1 MSEASVASSPA
12 APEAGGGFFQNLID
26 LYFAP
31 REAFARI
38 VRATPILLPLV
49 AYVALV
55 LGFTGI
61 WLHKVDPIE
70 FMKTQIEESPRADKM
85 TAEQKQAVIQTQAK
99 MMPIFGWVFGPVFI
113 AILILIVSGGLMFVF
128 RFFYGGDVGFKQ
140 ACRDRGLDL
149 PGGRHR
155 PHARDADR
163 DVAQGRLEP
172 RPEPGRAGE
181 PRLLLDK
188 STAAKPLW
196 ALFTSIDAFVLWTVF
211 LLASASASRPE
222 AHLLDALGR
231 RGPLAGHRR
240 DQGRLV
246 GALLDAQGSP
256 TAALRERQACLGPLR
271 SERRPSGRG
280 AVSTRRAG
288 GCGLAP

>member
-12 APEAGGGFFQNLID
+12 APQAGGGFFQNLID

-140 ACRDRGLDL
+140 AVAIVVWTFLAVGIVHTPVMLTVMSLKGDWNLDPNQVVQANL
-149 PGGRHR
+149 G
-155 PHARDADR
+155 
-163 DVAQGRLEP
+163 
-172 RPEPGRAGE
+172 
-181 PRLLLDK
+181 LLLDK

-211 LLASASASRPE
+211 LLAVGFGVATKKPTSSTLWGVVVPWLVIVAIKVGWSA
-222 AHLLDALGR
+222 LF
-231 RGPLAGHRR
+231 
-240 DQGRLV
+240 
-246 GALLDAQGSP
+246 
-256 TAALRERQACLGPLR
+256 
-271 SERRPSGRG
+271 
-280 AVSTRRAG
+280 
-288 GCGLAP
+288 

>member
-140 ACRDRGLDL
+140 AVAIVVWTFLAVGIVHTPVMLTVMSLKGDWNLDPNQVVQANL
-149 PGGRHR
+149 G
-155 PHARDADR
+155 
-163 DVAQGRLEP
+163 
-172 RPEPGRAGE
+172 
-181 PRLLLDK
+181 LLLDK

-211 LLASASASRPE
+211 LLAVGFGVATKKATSSTLWGVVVPWLVIVAIKVGWSA
-222 AHLLDALGR
+222 LF
-231 RGPLAGHRR
+231 
-240 DQGRLV
+240 
-246 GALLDAQGSP
+246 
-256 TAALRERQACLGPLR
+256 
-271 SERRPSGRG
+271 
-280 AVSTRRAG
+280 
-288 GCGLAP
+288 

>member
-113 AILILIVSGGLMFVF
+113 AILILIVSGGLLFVF

-140 ACRDRGLDL
+140 AVAIVVWTFLAVGIVHTPVMLTVMSLKGDWNLDPNQVVQANL
-149 PGGRHR
+149 G
-155 PHARDADR
+155 
-163 DVAQGRLEP
+163 
-172 RPEPGRAGE
+172 
-181 PRLLLDK
+181 LLLDK

-196 ALFTSIDAFVLWTVF
+196 ALLTSIDAFVLWTVF
-211 LLASASASRPE
+211 LLAVGFGVATKKPTSSTLWGVVVPWLVIVAIKVGWSA
-222 AHLLDALGR
+222 LF
-231 RGPLAGHRR
+231 
-240 DQGRLV
+240 
-246 GALLDAQGSP
+246 
-256 TAALRERQACLGPLR
+256 
-271 SERRPSGRG
+271 
-280 AVSTRRAG
+280 
-288 GCGLAP
+288 